1 MTPQRRGER
10 EREREGDV
18 NHGDLNH
25 ILLRIPVEIVVS
37 RDMLGWIFVI
47 RSERECECDHTSI
60 ICSKRLSLFGVSHH
74 VFHFLISQIKIFLSL
89 FFFFLKEFITCGKST
104 PLYDLEDERDKKES
118 RLYLVLYQIWPGVF
132 NVIIFA
138 KRIHKVYGGKCLFA
152 PSTMMVE

>member
-1 MTPQRRGER
+1 M
-10 EREREGDV
+10 

-74 VFHFLISQIKIFLSL
+74 VFHFLISQIKIFLS
-89 FFFFLKEFITCGKST
+89 S
-104 PLYDLEDERDKKES
+104 S
-118 RLYLVLYQIWPGVF
+118 
-132 NVIIFA
+132 
-138 KRIHKVYGGKCLFA
+138 
-152 PSTMMVE
+152 SSSSSSSS